1 MWFCHRIYIKE
12 CYRILDQDALL
23 VIITFIRGTLKT
35 LTRIRTVAIIKTVLN
50 SNWIHFG
57 ISKNKWSTDW
67 LKKGYVQSE
76 ECIDVL
82 GSTRVVSWIFAVVIE
97 CQKENIKIYERLL
110 ERVRIKMIQYNG
122 TGFKLSTNQTVFL
135 FLLLYLPDHYTIIVI
150 FLVRIYVYI
159 MKFRNTSI
167 LMKGLSTWNL
177 RC

>member
-23 VIITFIRGTLKT
+23 VIITFIRGTLNT

-67 LKKGYVQSE
+67 LKEGYVQSE

-82 GSTRVVSWIFAVVIE
+82 GSSTRVVSWIFAVVIE
-97 CQKENIKIYERLL
+97 CQKENIKIYERIL
-110 ERVRIKMIQYNG
+110 ERVRIKNDKIQWHRVQAIHKSNSVSI
-122 TGFKLSTNQTVFL
+122 FIAL
-135 FLLLYLPDHYTIIVI
+135 FAWPLHNHSYISRPNVCLHYEVP
-150 FLVRIYVYI
+150 
-159 MKFRNTSI
+159 
-167 LMKGLSTWNL
+167 
-177 RC
+177 